1 MSSSVPQTNPGFGQ
15 RIAQAFRDTPQFVR
29 ECWEELTKVTW
40 PDRDQLRNATLV
52 VIVFTMAISVVIW
65 LMDMTVGFLIR
76 SFMGL
81 FGA

>member
-1 MSSSVPQTNPGFGQ
+1 MTALERVKNVQSFL
-15 RIAQAFRDTPQFVR
+15 A

-52 VIVFTMAISVVIW
+52 VIVFTVAISLVIW
-65 LMDMTVGFLIR
+65 LMDSTVSWVLRTI
-76 SFMGL
+76 MGL

>member
-1 MSSSVPQTNPGFGQ
+1 MAVIQKVKDTQTFL
-15 RIAQAFRDTPQFVR
+15 A

-52 VIVFTMAISVVIW
+52 VIAFTIAISLVIW
-65 LMDMTVGFLIR
+65 LMDSVVSFLIR

>member
-1 MSSSVPQTNPGFGQ
+1 MESDAVEPGFLAKLKQ
-15 RIAQAFRDTPQFVR
+15 TPTFLR

-52 VIVFTMAISVVIW
+52 VILFTIAISLVIW
-65 LMDMTVGFLIR
+65 FMDSVVSFLLR
-76 SFMGL
+76 TFMGL

>member
-1 MSSSVPQTNPGFGQ
+1 MTAIERVASVKIFL
-15 RIAQAFRDTPQFVR
+15 A

-52 VIVFTMAISVVIW
+52 VIVFTIAISIVIW